1 MTTLL
6 HWIGDHL
13 RTALLAVPIPVA
25 RGLFLAVLLALM
37 VWVVQLPKSATTPN
51 AASYRWHE
59 DLRIWAWLALLF
71 QVLAYFLL

>member
-13 RTALLAVPIPVA
+13 RTALLAVPLPVA
-25 RGLFLAVLLALM
+25 RGLFIAVLLALM
-37 VWVVQLPKSATTPN
+37 VWVVQLPKSAAIPSP
-51 AASYRWHE
+51 ASNHWHE

-71 QVLAYFLL
+71 QVLVYFLL